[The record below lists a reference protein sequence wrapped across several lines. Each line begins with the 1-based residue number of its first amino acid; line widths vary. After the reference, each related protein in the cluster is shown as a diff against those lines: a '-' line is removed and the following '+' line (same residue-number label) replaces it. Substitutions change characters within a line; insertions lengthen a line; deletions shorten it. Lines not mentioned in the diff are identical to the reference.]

1 MGSLSEYACPLC
13 GRKVKDHLGK
23 DCLFVHDSEIGAIIC
38 GFCKSAKM
46 KLKREENLKGGK
58 IDEYRRKLGIDK

>member
-23 DCLFVHDSEIGAIIC
+23 DCLFVHDSEVGAIIC
-38 GFCKSAKM
+38 GFCKSDIIKM
-46 KLKREENLKGGK
+46 KRKSDNIEEFKRRLADFNKPE
-58 IDEYRRKLGIDK
+58 